1 MIKYKLE
8 VDEIIVYCDYSE
20 SCKNLDQ
27 EEMQSEYFGYTRF
40 SIFSVCV
47 YCKAVGKLEKIG
59 EDWTL
64 YHLNQFAQSTLST
77 TVTCNF
83 QYFSI
88 KFNFLIRATTL
99 FCRLGKLY
107 WWCHS

>member
-20 SCKNLDQ
+20 SCKNPDQ
-27 EEMQSEYFGYTRF
+27 EEMQSEYFGHTRF

-47 YCKAVGKLEKIG
+47 YCKAVGKPEKIG

-64 YHLNQFAQSTLST
+64 HHLNQFVQSTLST

-83 QYFSI
+83 QLLLNKI
-88 KFNFLIRATTL
+88 
-99 FCRLGKLY
+99 
-107 WWCHS
+107 